1 MIADWDAWASKNSE
15 SESVSRM
22 PNQVNRRDME
32 RWLRDH
38 GFTLA
43 PGKKTGH
50 VFYVRGA
57 IKITLPGHGP
67 QDLTKKHVALILR
80 HLEAAGFDKE
90 QIRRELD
97 A

>member
-1 MIADWDAWASKNSE
+1 MA
-15 SESVSRM
+15 
-22 PNQVNRRDME
+22 NQVSRRDME

-38 GFTLA
+38 AFTLA

-50 VFYVRGA
+50 VFYVRDGV
-57 IKITLPGHGP
+57 KVTLPGHGP
-67 QDLTKKHVALILR
+67 QDLTKKHVGLILR
-80 HLEAAGFDKE
+80 QLEAAGFDKD

>member
-1 MIADWDAWASKNSE
+1 MRHPV
-15 SESVSRM
+15 SVSIDFVEGAM
-22 PNQVNRRDME
+22 ANQVSRRDME

-50 VFYVRGA
+50 TFYVRDGV
-57 IKITLPGHGP
+57 KITLPGHGP
-67 QDLTKKHVALILR
+67 QDLTKKLVALILR
-80 HLEAAGFDKE
+80 QLEASGFDKE
-90 QIRRELD
+90 QVRRDLD